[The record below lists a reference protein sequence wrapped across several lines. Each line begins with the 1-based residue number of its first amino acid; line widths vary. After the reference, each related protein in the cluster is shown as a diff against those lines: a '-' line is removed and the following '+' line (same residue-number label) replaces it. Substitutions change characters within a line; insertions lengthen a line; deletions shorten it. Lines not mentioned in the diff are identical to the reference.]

1 MRVHTERLD
10 FAAQSVLVGELDPP
24 LRPETV
30 EAPGDSGDVGEIGFD
45 AGGESALAC
54 RRQSALRCS
63 ESFGELV
70 ALEFEF
76 FEGETRTRPLILSL

>member
-1 MRVHTERLD
+1 
-10 FAAQSVLVGELDPP
+10 LDPP

-30 EAPGDSGDVGEIGFD
+30 QAPGDSGNVGEIGFD
-45 AGGESALAC
+45 AGGESALTC

-63 ESFGELV
+63 EPFGELV

-76 FEGETRTRPLILSL
+76 FEGET

>member
-10 FAAQSVLVGELDPP
+10 FASQSVLVGELDPP
-24 LRPETV
+24 LRPQTV
-30 EAPGDSGDVGEIGFD
+30 ESPGDSGDVGEIGFD

-54 RRQSALRCS
+54 RCQSALRCS

-76 FEGETRTRPLILSL
+76 FEGEA